1 MMELVVIAIY
11 LLLTFLITNTWDF
24 IDNVEY
30 TQNNN
35 VSLRG
40 NITHKINTT
49 LEKEKEKEKELEKK
63 LESEKKQTYLRYNI
77 SYLENLND

>member
-1 MMELVVIAIY
+1 MMELVVITIY

-49 LEKEKEKEKELEKK
+49 LEKEK
-63 LESEKKQTYLRYNI
+63 
-77 SYLENLND
+77 